1 MNTVGAGNGQR
12 LLNQVAWRVVP
23 AAAFVL
29 LAIGFAVAL
38 VGDWAI
44 QREADAKLKVR
55 AQDQA
60 QTAIARFEQLVTTIT
75 DLANNELVV
84 NGLVDPTAEQRY
96 LRAFFRSVA
105 IESFSDILILLTD
118 YRGRPISGKNV
129 ANLSEASLRNW
140 NDDVS
145 QDRPV
150 LAIDDHALVVAVPVY
165 ISDLVEGMLVVRFT
179 PEQFKQF
186 SKPLADN
193 GSIDIVPSDGHT
205 GDQAS
210 ISAELAKPASKAQI
224 RLDLSFSDQLQLV
237 STVYPD
243 VSDNQPD
250 YFKWAMLAAF
260 LLDLLALNVGIFA
273 AVFLVIKPLD
283 RFIHQLDRAHHQEQP
298 ELFETEQGPL
308 EVRRLAG
315 AFNRFVIAE
324 RQLLQERSHQAEK
337 LEKALD
343 REKELN
349 GLQRQLVSLVS
360 HEFRTPLA
368 IIDGNAHR
376 VARKVDQIVP
386 EHLTRSMQTIRS
398 SITRLTNLMESV
410 LSVSKLDEGRIKF
423 APAPCDVGQMIVE
436 VCAEYQQISAQHS
449 LVVDVDRFP
458 HEAMVDATLIRQV
471 LSNLISN
478 AIKYSPGGATVRV
491 EGRSADND
499 DEMVIAVT
507 DQGLGIP
514 ENELGR
520 LFERFFRAS
529 TSTGIS
535 GTGIGLH
542 LVKHVTDLHNG
553 RVEVASRLNEGT
565 TFTLYLPVHQT
576 AAVECEAIE
585 QVAAA

>member
-1 MNTVGAGNGQR
+1 MNTFRASDGRR
-12 LLNQVAWRVVP
+12 LLSQVAWRIVP

-29 LAIGFAVAL
+29 LAIWFAVAL
-38 VGDWAI
+38 VGDWAF

-84 NGLVDPTAEQRY
+84 NGLIDPTAEQRY

-105 IESFSDILILLTD
+105 IESFSDILILLAD

-129 ANLSEASLRNW
+129 ANLSESSLRNW

-145 QDRPV
+145 QERSV
-150 LAIDDHALVVAVPVY
+150 LAIDDHGLVVAVPVY
-165 ISDLVEGMLVVRFT
+165 ITDLVEGMLVVRFT

-186 SKPLADN
+186 SKPLTDN
-193 GSIDIVPSDGHT
+193 GSIDIVRSNGRT
-205 GDQAS
+205 GDQTL
-210 ISAELAKPASKAQI
+210 ISAELAKSASESQI
-224 RLDLSFSDQLQLV
+224 RLDLPFSDQLQLV

-250 YFKWAMLAAF
+250 YFQWVMLVAF
-260 LLDLLALNVGIFA
+260 LLDLLALNFGIFA

-283 RFIHQLDRAHHQEQP
+283 RFIHQLDKAHHQEQP

-324 RQLLQERSHQAEK
+324 RQLLQERSLQAEK
-337 LEKALD
+337 LEKALG

-349 GLQRQLVSLVS
+349 GLQRQFVSLVS

-368 IIDGNAHR
+368 VIDGNAHR
-376 VARKVDQIVP
+376 VAKKVDQIAP
-386 EHLTRSMQTIRS
+386 ERLARSMQAIRS
-398 SITRLTNLMESV
+398 SVTRLTNLMESV

-423 APAPCDVGQMIVE
+423 TPAPCEVGQMIVE
-436 VCAEYQQISAQHS
+436 VCADYQQISTQHS
-449 LVVDVDRFP
+449 LVVDVDRLP
-458 HEAMVDATLIRQV
+458 HEAMVDATLMRQV

-478 AIKYSPGGATVRV
+478 AIKYSPEGTTVHI
-491 EGRSADND
+491 EGRSADNE
-499 DEMVIAVT
+499 DEMVITVT
-507 DQGLGIP
+507 DKGLGIP
-514 ENELGR
+514 ENELNR

-542 LVKHVTDLHNG
+542 LVKHVTDMH
-553 RVEVASRLNEGT
+553 
-565 TFTLYLPVHQT
+565 H
-576 AAVECEAIE
+576 
-585 QVAAA
+585 